1 TAYWE
6 FGYIANPPPAPTSP
20 FLGIPADYLTGIRG
34 AVIGGAVLI
43 VVWFTVALILF
54 PLISR
59 IRKSEEFREGLSEFR
74 ELLSKE
80 GVWVFAC
87 PFLITLAIVIVM
99 VLLLGL
105 LFHTLLTTI
114 QFFLLLVLTA
124 ALVFFAYTLSRTR
137 AKLFG
142 FMLLIISALAAGFPL
157 LVD

>member
-1 TAYWE
+1 YETRSRSGAATLRRSYKERVMVTNHSLVVAFEIAGVVCGFFAALYLAQGGSDKPASLLLRAFFVALVATAYWE

-80 GVWVFAC
+80 GVWVFAG
-87 PFLITLAIVIVM
+87 PFLIT
-99 VLLLGL
+99 
-105 LFHTLLTTI
+105 
-114 QFFLLLVLTA
+114 
-124 ALVFFAYTLSRTR
+124 
-137 AKLFG
+137 
-142 FMLLIISALAAGFPL
+142 
-157 LVD
+157 